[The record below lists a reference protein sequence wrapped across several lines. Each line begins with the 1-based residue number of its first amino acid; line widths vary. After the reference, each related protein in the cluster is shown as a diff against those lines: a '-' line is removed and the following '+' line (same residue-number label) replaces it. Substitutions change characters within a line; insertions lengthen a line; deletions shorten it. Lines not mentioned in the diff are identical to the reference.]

1 MDDKRRIVALPLAGH
16 DACSMFCT
24 MQTQPVAQP
33 ATRPAQPSS
42 PEPAPELAPDLQ
54 TKGRDDDDDLYSN
67 LAHTD

>member
-1 MDDKRRIVALPLAGH
+1 
-16 DACSMFCT
+16 MFRT

-33 ATRPAQPSS
+33 AARPAQPSS

-54 TKGRDDDDDLYSN
+54 TTGRDDDDDLYSN